1 MTRECPASA
10 QVATHGATR
19 EARSS
24 DPRTASRARSSGVSS
39 TPCERR
45 GRPRPRHRPHEWTTV
60 VGERSSTTTG
70 CVPAPGPAAP
80 SSLMR
85 PAGARKLAK
94 TRRQTRNG
102 GTRRVVKRRRMR
114 AKREGA
120 DSTRRAGPL
129 YRNARAAAGVRH
141 QPPVRHVCAPSLRPG
156 LRASVD
162 SQRAHHKYARGSCR
176 PLRPCDQNAACR
188 LACSISCLATW
199 TSSATANRGRGGQ
212 RCGRRRAQRSSA
224 ATTLVF

>member
-1 MTRECPASA
+1 MARRTEIELAFVGKTRS
-10 QVATHGATR
+10 H
-19 EARSS
+19 
-24 DPRTASRARSSGVSS
+24 SRIESRI
-39 TPCERR
+39 R
-45 GRPRPRHRPHEWTTV
+45 GRKDATPNSKRRHTP
-60 VGERSSTTTG
+60 
-70 CVPAPGPAAP
+70 
-80 SSLMR
+80 
-85 PAGARKLAK
+85 
-94 TRRQTRNG
+94 
-102 GTRRVVKRRRMR
+102 RVVKRRRMR

-141 QPPVRHVCAPSLRPG
+141 PPPVRHVCAPSLRPG
-156 LRASVD
+156 LRASVG

-212 RCGRRRAQRSSA
+212 RCGRRRDQRSSA

>member
-1 MTRECPASA
+1 MLLIFAFSLLIVDDLLRPCLRLRRAHVHVELRRAC
-10 QVATHGATR
+10 
-19 EARSS
+19 AR
-24 DPRTASRARSSGVSS
+24 
-39 TPCERR
+39 
-45 GRPRPRHRPHEWTTV
+45 
-60 VGERSSTTTG
+60 VGLDLS
-70 CVPAPGPAAP
+70 
-80 SSLMR
+80 
-85 PAGARKLAK
+85 
-94 TRRQTRNG
+94 NG
-102 GTRRVVKRRRMR
+102 VVKRRHMR

-212 RCGRRRAQRSSA
+212 RCGRRRDQRSSA

>member
-1 MTRECPASA
+1 MDDSGGREI
-10 QVATHGATR
+10 VDDDR
-19 EARSS
+19 L
-24 DPRTASRARSSGVSS
+24 RACSWSCS
-39 TPCERR
+39 T
-45 GRPRPRHRPHEWTTV
+45 V
-60 VGERSSTTTG
+60 I
-70 CVPAPGPAAP
+70 PAA
-80 SSLMR
+80 
-85 PAGARKLAK
+85 AR
-94 TRRQTRNG
+94 RRTQTRKDATPNS
-102 GTRRVVKRRRMR
+102 KRRHSPCCETATYDRMR
-114 AKREGA
+114 AQREGA